1 MYSNP
6 SKTKALNTTRSKNS
20 LAKPIFET
28 QPCIFFLQSCKG
40 LKGGG
45 GTDIQGFKQFMFN
58 IAYQT
63 FNFESNI
70 AFLHLSPICWFSKMM
85 KLTHKCNNR
94 ACFIINT

>member
-1 MYSNP
+1 LKYNH
-6 SKTKALNTTRSKNS
+6 AL
-20 LAKPIFET
+20 
-28 QPCIFFLQSCKG
+28 FLQSCEG

-45 GTDIQGFKQFMFN
+45 GTDIQRFKKFMFN

-85 KLTHKCNNR
+85 KWTYKCSNR
-94 ACFIINT
+94 INLFHNKHINDHAQKTLR